1 MAEITAALVAKL
13 RAQTGAG
20 MMECKKALTE
30 TQGDFDAAVDFL
42 RKKGAATSEKK
53 AAKEAREGVIAQ
65 YIVPGGKR
73 GGLVEVNC
81 QTDFVA
87 RNDSFQAFAGEVAR
101 LLVEQPDANLESMR
115 EEQVARIGENIKISR
130 HQSLE
135 VSGTGLVAAYIHHGA
150 KIGVLVEVSAGQE
163 ATLGQ
168 PAFQQFVKDI
178 ALQVTAASPSAV
190 SREELDPAVVAK
202 EREIAAEQVK
212 DKPAAVID
220 KIVAGKLE
228 KFFQGVCLID
238 QGFIKRNSEVTVK
251 EHVESLAKELG
262 DTITVKQFLRFQ
274 VGEVSAE

>member
-20 MMECKKALTE
+20 MMECKKALVE
-30 TQGDFDAAVDFL
+30 TQGDVEAAVDLL
-42 RKKGAATSEKK
+42 RKKGSATSEKK

-65 YIVPGGKR
+65 YIAPGAKR
-73 GGLVEVNC
+73 GLLVEVNC

-87 RNDSFQAFAGEVAR
+87 RNESFQAFAGEVAR
-101 LLVEQPDANLESMR
+101 LLVEQPDANLEALR
-115 EEQVARIGENIKISR
+115 EEQVARIGENIRISR
-130 HQSLE
+130 HEVLE

-163 ATLGQ
+163 ATLGA

-212 DKPAAVID
+212 DKPAQVIE
-220 KIVAGKLE
+220 KIVTGKLE
-228 KFFQGVCLID
+228 KYFQGVCLVD
-238 QGFIKRNSEVTVK
+238 QGFIKRNAEVTVK
-251 EHVESLAKELG
+251 EHLESLAKELG
-262 DTITVKQFLRFQ
+262 DTISVKRFLRFQ

>member
-20 MMECKKALTE
+20 MMECKKALVE
-30 TQGDFDAAVDFL
+30 TQGDVEAAVDLL
-42 RKKGAATSEKK
+42 RKKGSATSEKK

-65 YIVPGGKR
+65 YIAPGAKR
-73 GGLVEVNC
+73 GLLVEVNC

-87 RNDSFQAFAGEVAR
+87 RNESFQAFAGEVAR
-101 LLVEQPDANLESMR
+101 LLVEQPDANLEALR
-115 EEQVARIGENIKISR
+115 EEQVARIGENIRISR
-130 HQSLE
+130 HELLE

-163 ATLGQ
+163 ATLGA
-168 PAFQQFVKDI
+168 PAFQQFVKDV

-212 DKPAAVID
+212 DKPAQVIE
-220 KIVAGKLE
+220 KIVTGKLE
-228 KFFQGVCLID
+228 KYFQGVCLVD
-238 QGFIKRNSEVTVK
+238 QGFIKRNAEVTVK
-251 EHVESLAKELG
+251 EHLESLAKELG
-262 DTITVKQFLRFQ
+262 DTISVKRFLRFQ